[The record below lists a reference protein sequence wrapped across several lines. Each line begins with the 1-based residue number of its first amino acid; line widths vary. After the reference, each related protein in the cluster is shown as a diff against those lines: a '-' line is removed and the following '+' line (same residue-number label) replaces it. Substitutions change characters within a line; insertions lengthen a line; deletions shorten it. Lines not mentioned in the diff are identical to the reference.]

1 MRKPQPGDFVYQLSS
16 LVLAFVLVH
25 AFYVIVVRPNADAVL
40 AEQARIMQEDPEY
53 VQERSGW
60 VVIKDFEQ
68 EACFVLALWALAIMG
83 AKWISAARE
92 RDLLEQELVPVASG
106 SRILPEDAREY
117 ARQIQAMPDV
127 EKRRLLPRTLLA
139 GLQRFRATRSIQ
151 GASKISSEVCDAESD
166 RLDSELAMIRYIAWA
181 IPSIGFIGT
190 VRGIGDA
197 LTQAHRAVQGD
208 ISGVTASLGTAFNS
222 TFIALLLSL
231 GIMFVLHQLQLRR
244 QAHRAAQVLGLVTEV
259 AGAHLQVHLLARQGH
274 GPSGG

>member
-25 AFYVIVVRPNADAVL
+25 AFYVTVVRPNAEAVL
-40 AEQARIMQEDPEY
+40 AEQARLMREDPEY
-53 VQERSGW
+53 VQERSVW

-83 AKWISAARE
+83 SKWLAAARE
-92 RDLLEQELVPVASG
+92 RDLLEQELVPVAAG
-106 SRILPEDAREY
+106 SRILPEDAR
-117 ARQIQAMPDV
+117 
-127 EKRRLLPRTLLA
+127 RLLPRTLLA
-139 GLQRFRATRSIQ
+139 ALQRFRATRSIQ
-151 GASKISSEVCDAESD
+151 DSSAIAGEVCEAESD

-231 GIMFVLHQLQLRR
+231 GIMFVLHQLQLRQER
-244 QAHRAAQVLGLVTEV
+244 LVLDTEGYV
-259 AGAHLQVHLLARQGH
+259 DEHLLQHLQA
-274 GPSGG
+274 

>member
-25 AFYVIVVRPNADAVL
+25 AFYVTVVRPNAEAVL
-40 AEQARIMQEDPEY
+40 AEQARLMRENPEY
-53 VQERSGW
+53 VQERSVW

-68 EACFVLALWALAIMG
+68 EAVFVLGLWALAIMG
-83 AKWISAARE
+83 AKWLAAARE
-92 RDLLEQELVPVASG
+92 RDLLERELVPVAEG

-117 ARQIQAMPDV
+117 ARQIQALPET
-127 EKRRLLPRTLLA
+127 EKKRLLPRALLA

-151 GASKISSEVCDAESD
+151 GASKVASEVCEAESD

-222 TFIALLLSL
+222 PFIALLLSL
-231 GIMFVLHQLQLRR
+231 GIMFVLHQLQLRQER
-244 QAHRAAQVLGLVTEV
+244 LVLDAEGYVDEHLLQ
-259 AGAHLQVHLLARQGH
+259 HLQA
-274 GPSGG
+274 

>member
-1 MRKPQPGDFVYQLSS
+1 MRKPQPGDFVFQLSS

-53 VQERSGW
+53 VQERSVW

-68 EACFVLALWALAIMG
+68 EAVFVLGLWALAIMG
-83 AKWISAARE
+83 SKWLSVERE
-92 RDLLEQELVPVASG
+92 KKLLEQELIPVAAG

-117 ARQIQAMPDV
+117 ARQIQALPDI

-151 GASKISSEVCDAESD
+151 GASKIASEVCDAESN

-197 LTQAHRAVQGD
+197 LSQAHRAVQGD

-231 GIMFVLHQLQLRR
+231 AIMFVLHQLQLQQERL
-244 QAHRAAQVLGLVTEV
+244 VLDAEGYVDEHLLQ
-259 AGAHLQVHLLARQGH
+259 HLQA
-274 GPSGG
+274 

>member
-1 MRKPQPGDFVYQLSS
+1 MR
-16 LVLAFVLVH
+16 
-25 AFYVIVVRPNADAVL
+25 
-40 AEQARIMQEDPEY
+40 EDPEY
-53 VQERSGW
+53 VQERSAW

-68 EACFVLALWALAIMG
+68 EAVFVLGLWALAIMG
-83 AKWISAARE
+83 AKWLAAARE
-92 RDLLEQELVPVASG
+92 RDLLERELVPVAEG

-117 ARQIQAMPDV
+117 ARQIQALPET
-127 EKRRLLPRTLLA
+127 EKKRLLPRALLA

-151 GASKISSEVCDAESD
+151 GASKVASEVCEAESD

-231 GIMFVLHQLQLRR
+231 GIMFVLHQLQLRQER
-244 QAHRAAQVLGLVTEV
+244 LVLDAEGYVDEHLLQ
-259 AGAHLQVHLLARQGH
+259 HLQA
-274 GPSGG
+274 

>member
-1 MRKPQPGDFVYQLSS
+1 MRKPQPGDFTYQVAS

-53 VQERSGW
+53 VQERSVW

-68 EACFVLALWALAIMG
+68 EAVFVLGLWALAIMG
-83 AKWISAARE
+83 AKWLSVERE
-92 RDLLEQELVPVASG
+92 KKLLEQELVPVAAG

-117 ARQIQAMPDV
+117 ARQIQALPDI

-151 GASKISSEVCDAESD
+151 GASKIASEVCDAESD

-231 GIMFVLHQLQLRR
+231 AIMFVLHQLQLQQERL
-244 QAHRAAQVLGLVTEV
+244 VLDTEGYV
-259 AGAHLQVHLLARQGH
+259 DEHLLQHLQA
-274 GPSGG
+274 